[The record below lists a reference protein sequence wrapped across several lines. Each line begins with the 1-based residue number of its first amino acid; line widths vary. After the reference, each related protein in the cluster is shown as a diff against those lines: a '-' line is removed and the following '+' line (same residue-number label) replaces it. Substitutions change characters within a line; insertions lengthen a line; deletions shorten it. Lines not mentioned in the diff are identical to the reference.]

1 MTNTYNWV
9 TPSGNQVSATITVTH
24 VTRDIDYAD
33 GWNIEVNS
41 DYWRRNV
48 DKLTVNGKETRLR
61 DLDNFAQ
68 CILIDR
74 VGKDRIMVKLPQDVI
89 DAIYGDERR
98 NNERKLEIA
107 IKNEREYQAHVN
119 AVLEMMNP

>member
-33 GWNIEVNS
+33 GWNIEVNA
-41 DYWRRNV
+41 DYWRRTV
-48 DKLTVNGKETRLR
+48 DKLTVNGKETKLR
-61 DLDNFAQ
+61 ELDNFSQ

-89 DAIYGDERR
+89 DAIYGEERR
-98 NNERKLEIA
+98 NNERKLENA

-119 AVLEMMNP
+119 AVLKMMNP

>member
-33 GWNIEVNS
+33 GWNIEVNA

-48 DKLTVNGKETRLR
+48 DKLTVNGKETKLR
-61 DLDNFAQ
+61 ELDNFSQ

-89 DAIYGDERR
+89 DAIYGEERR
-98 NNERKLEIA
+98 NNERKLENA
-107 IKNEREYQAHVN
+107 VKNEREYQAHVN
-119 AVLEMMNP
+119 AVLKIMNP

>member
-48 DKLTVNGKETRLR
+48 DKLTVNGKETSLR

-98 NNERKLEIA
+98 NNERKLENA

-119 AVLEMMNP
+119 AVLKMMNP